1 MVSGPLFSILMPT
14 HSRVDVIQY
23 AIQSILNQSVDDFEL
38 LVVGDG
44 CAPGTAEV
52 VHAFHDPR
60 IRFFDLPKA
69 PHFGYANRNI
79 ALRQSRGRFIAFMA
93 DDDLVL
99 PDHLAILRDGLESGS
114 ALAYTQAVWVS
125 TDGVAAPFLTNLE
138 LQDELEIFMNQWN
151 SIPASCF
158 AYRAD
163 IFPKRDAWPED
174 VASAADWKLWHAI
187 IKAAPDNALVYCRIP
202 TVLHFS
208 AKWKQSRNSLM
219 PQLATF
225 LDIADHAAWW
235 PKSLKAQIPSATS
248 EQTIYAALLENP
260 SWAAAFRRD
269 VTDLIGRIAWDDIS
283 NLRPELKRNTIRS
296 EQLTQLNA
304 QITDMHEASIALGTE
319 IELRSQEVEFKSAL
333 LADLERKLKQH
344 ESELEQLRN
353 STSWKITQPLRN
365 IVSFI
370 RK

>member
-1 MVSGPLFSILMPT
+1 MVDAPLFSILMPT
-14 HSRVDVIQY
+14 HSRLDVIRY
-23 AIQSILNQSVDDFEL
+23 AIQSILNQSVSDFEL

-44 CAPGTAEV
+44 CAPGTADV
-52 VHAFHDPR
+52 VHAFDDPR

-99 PDHLAILRDGLESGS
+99 PDHLAILRDGLDSGS

-163 IFPKRDAWPED
+163 ILPKRDAWPED
-174 VASAADWKLWHAI
+174 VASAADWRLWHAI
-187 IKAAPDNALVYCRIP
+187 IKAAPDNPLVYCRIP

-225 LDIADHAAWW
+225 LDIADNAAWW
-235 PKSLKAQIPSATS
+235 PKSLKAQIPPETT
-248 EQTIYAALLENP
+248 EQTIYAALLENS
-260 SWAAAFRRD
+260 SWTATFRRD
-269 VTDLIGRIAWDDIS
+269 ATDLIGRIAWDDIG
-283 NLRPELKRNTIRS
+283 NLRPELNRNKIRS
-296 EQLTQLNA
+296 EQLMQSNA
-304 QITDMHEASIALGTE
+304 QIVSMDEAYTALQ
-319 IELRSQEVEFKSAL
+319 IELDMRLQDLEAKSAQ
-333 LADLERKLKQH
+333 LADLERKLQQH
-344 ESELEQLRN
+344 AIEIAQLRN
-353 STSWKITQPLRN
+353 SKSWKLTKPLRD

-370 RK
+370 RR